1 MERFDYFV
9 VLAGMRTGS
18 NLLEEVLNSF
28 DGLRCHGEVFN
39 PHFVGG
45 PKRDGLFGIGLA
57 ERDGD
62 PLRMVSK
69 IAAEPGAL
77 GGFRLFQDHDARVI
91 SEVLAT
97 PRCAKI
103 VLTRNPVDSYVSL
116 KIARATGQWWLG
128 DAKSAKH
135 AKACFEVE
143 DFRAFLTA
151 RRDFYLRINRA
162 LQTSGQSAF
171 YVDYA
176 DLSDPSVMSGLAR
189 YLGVDGLVASGK
201 VRAKVQNPQP
211 LEEKVENFHEMAEAL
226 AGADYFDLSR
236 IPNFEPVRGPGVP
249 GFMISDALGLLFMPL
264 RGGPTDA
271 VAAWMTKAGATP
283 PRTGLKRR
291 EIQHW
296 KRNTPGHQSFSVVS
310 HPLARAHS
318 VFCKRILP
326 VGEGAFE
333 DIRAVLRSRYGVPLP
348 DGAPGQ
354 GWTNADH
361 RAAFLAFL
369 AFLKANLGGQTAVRI
384 DAEWSG
390 QAGLLQHLAEVMV
403 PDRVMRAESLA
414 EELPQLGG
422 ADFVAEPDGTLAAI
436 YDRDLEAAARSAYA
450 RDYMMFGFGAFGS
463 EP

>member
-1 MERFDYFV
+1 MDRFDYFV

-28 DGLRCHGEVFN
+28 DGLVCHGEVFN

-45 PKRDGLFGIGLA
+45 PKRDALFGIGLA
-57 ERDGD
+57 ERGNA
-62 PLRMVSK
+62 PSRMVAK
-69 IAAEPGAL
+69 IATEPEAL
-77 GGFRLFQDHDARVI
+77 GGCRVVQDHDARVI

-128 DAKSAKH
+128 DAKSAKQ
-135 AKACFEVE
+135 AKAQFEVD

-162 LQTSGQSAF
+162 LQTSGQTAF
-171 YVDYA
+171 YVDYT
-176 DLSDPSVMSGLAR
+176 DLADPSVMSGLAR
-189 YLGVDGLVASGK
+189 HLGVNGAVAPGK

-211 LEEKVENFHEMAEAL
+211 LEEKVENYHEMAEAL

-249 GFMISDALGLLFMPL
+249 GFMISDALNLLFMPL

-271 VAAWMTKAGATP
+271 VAAWMASAAGTP

-296 KRNTPGHQSFSVVS
+296 KRSTPGHQSFSVVS

-318 VFCKRILP
+318 VFCKRILS
-326 VGEGAFE
+326 VGEGTFE
-333 DIRAVLRSRYGVPLP
+333 DIRAVLRSRYSVPLP
-348 DGAPGQ
+348 DGAPGK
-354 GWTNADH
+354 GWTDLDH
-361 RAAFLAFL
+361 RAAFMAFL
-369 AFLKANLGGQTAVRI
+369 SFLKANLGGQTAVRI

-403 PDRVMRAESLA
+403 PDRVLRTERLA
-414 EELPQLGG
+414 EELPPTGT
-422 ADFVAEPDGTLAAI
+422 ADFVVEADSTLASI
-436 YDRDLEAAARSAYA
+436 YDRELEAAARSAYA

-463 EP
+463 GP